1 MYAFENFPFLA
12 QSSVLRKL
20 AEISDITT
28 LSSKERMKY
37 DKCIQTLRDAY
48 ATYQHAF
55 NEGYAKG
62 FSEGYAKG
70 VGERTM
76 EIARAMLSA
85 GEPLSKISLYTDLS
99 EEEISKL

>member
-1 MYAFENFPFLA
+1 MYTFENFPFLA
-12 QSSVLRKL
+12 QSSVLHKL
-20 AEISDITT
+20 AEISNLTT

-37 DKCIQTLRDAY
+37 DKCIQTLRDAH

-55 NEGYAKG
+55 NEGYVKG

-70 VGERTM
+70 RRECTM
-76 EIARAMLSA
+76 KIAKTMLSA
-85 GEPLSKISLYTDLS
+85 GEPLSKISLYTGLS